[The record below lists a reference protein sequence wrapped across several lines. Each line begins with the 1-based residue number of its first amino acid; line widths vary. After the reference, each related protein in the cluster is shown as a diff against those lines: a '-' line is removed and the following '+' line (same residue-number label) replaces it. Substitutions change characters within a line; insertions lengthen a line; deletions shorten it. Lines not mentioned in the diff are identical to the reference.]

1 MIQFNIFPGGVRRVV
16 TFSYDDGNDKDER
29 LIEMFNRYGVKGT
42 FHLNGRRFIGKTE
55 EELDVY
61 RKRYEGHEISC
72 HTVNHGWLD
81 KMPVVSIINEVMED
95 RRILEHLAGYPVVGM
110 SYPSGAFDEISV
122 DVLRSCGIVYSRT
135 TRPAQPAHEFPEDY
149 LTWHPTCHHNDMDKY
164 TDYFLSR
171 LDSPWHRPLFYVWG
185 HSHEFK
191 TEEDWARMESFVSQ
205 LAAAKDKIWFATN
218 IEIYNYIKALRS
230 LVISAD
236 ESIIHNPT
244 ALDLWVE
251 KDKTEIIKVPAGQTV
266 RI

>member
-122 DVLRSCGIVYSRT
+122 DVLT
-135 TRPAQPAHEFPEDY
+135 PAVSFTAAPTYPLNRRMNFPRIISPGTLPAII
-149 LTWHPTCHHNDMDKY
+149 T
-164 TDYFLSR
+164 
-171 LDSPWHRPLFYVWG
+171 
-185 HSHEFK
+185 
-191 TEEDWARMESFVSQ
+191 
-205 LAAAKDKIWFATN
+205 IW
-218 IEIYNYIKALRS
+218 
-230 LVISAD
+230 IS
-236 ESIIHNPT
+236 IPIT
-244 ALDLWVE
+244 F
-251 KDKTEIIKVPAGQTV
+251 
-266 RI
+266 